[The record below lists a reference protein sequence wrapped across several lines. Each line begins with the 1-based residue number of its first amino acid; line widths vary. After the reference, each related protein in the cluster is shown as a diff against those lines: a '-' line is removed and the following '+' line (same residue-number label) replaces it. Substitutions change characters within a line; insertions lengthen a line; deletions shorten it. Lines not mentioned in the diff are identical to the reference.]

1 MSDEAGKLKFWREAD
16 GSGQLR
22 MGDWGPPKPRL
33 QDGLLFRRPADG
45 SGKLVFGYTVN
56 PGTASTPDAD
66 IALDAGF
73 ASDMPARIG
82 VTIPVGLGI
91 DAGFAD
97 DMPASVGAVWDANV
111 HRPLLARARPAFQQ
125 GQPAAAATRAH
136 WQRSAPL
143 SVAARSDWQL
153 ARILGA
159 ITRSHWQASLPL
171 RATARPAFQQALH
184 RTPGV
189 RLGFQQSI
197 ALRATARPAFQQALP
212 TASGRRLG
220 FQQTISLRASARARM
235 QQALAVLGDGVRS
248 PLRAGLPVWVDTRIG
263 FQQARYPL
271 PGITHI
277 VVDPDPGPEL
287 CYDPA
292 RLGTLVFERTFVADG
307 KLLFVCR
314 RAGEPEEPGQ
324 PPGQV
329 IVPVRRAYIV
339 INEIEL
345 IRIDG
350 AIALPAYAFSL
361 RLDADSWTWQ
371 WSATLH
377 HATLAALAPAQGGA
391 PVAIQ
396 ATINGVV
403 YKLLAEQVRRERR
416 FAQDR
421 VVVSGRGLAAILDAP
436 YAPAQTFDNTAGARS
451 AQQLMGDVLTVNG
464 VDIGWSVDFGL
475 DDWQVPAG
483 AWAHQGSYVS
493 AINAI
498 AGAAGGYVQPHPT
511 AQTLRILH
519 RYPLAPWDWASVT
532 PDYDLPLAATSVEAL
547 EWRKRPDY
555 DRVFVAGQ
563 DGAGIV
569 GQVTRTGKPGDQVAP
584 MVVDPLITDV
594 PAARQRG
601 RAILGDTGAQAIVTL
616 TLPVLPETGL
626 ILPGKFVRRTD
637 GAQSVQG
644 YVRGLSVNWSR
655 PRMRQTIEVE
665 THGQ

>member
-1 MSDEAGKLKFWREAD
+1 MADESGKLKFWRAAD
-16 GSGQLR
+16 GSGTLR
-22 MGDWGPPKPRL
+22 FGDWGQPKPQL
-33 QDGLLFRRPADG
+33 QNGLLFRRPADG

-73 ASDMPARIG
+73 AGDMPAHIG
-82 VTIPVGLGI
+82 ITVPIGLGI

-97 DMPASVGAVWDANV
+97 DMAADVGLAWDSNAS
-111 HRPLLARARPAFQQ
+111 RPLLARANPAFQQ
-125 GQPAAAATRAH
+125 AQPRASLARAH
-136 WQRSAPL
+136 WQRSQPL
-143 SVAARSDWQL
+143 SVAQRAHWQVARLL
-153 ARILGA
+153 AGLVRP
-159 ITRSHWQASLPL
+159 HWQASLPL
-171 RATARPAFQQALH
+171 RNTARVAFEQGRLVH
-184 RTPGV
+184 DLV
-189 RLGFQQSI
+189 RGGFQQSI
-197 ALRATARPAFQQALP
+197 ALRAGARSAFEQGAPLLAG
-212 TASGRRLG
+212 TRLG
-220 FQQTISLRASARARM
+220 FQQTISLRAGARSRM

-277 VVDPDPGPEL
+277 VVDPGPGPEL

-292 RLGTLVFERTFVADG
+292 RLGTLVFERPFVANG
-307 KLLFVCR
+307 KLLFICR

-339 INEIEL
+339 INDIEL

-350 AIALPAYAFSL
+350 AIALPAYAFAL

-475 DDWQVPAG
+475 ADWQVPAG

-519 RYPLAPWDWASVT
+519 RYPLAPWDWAGVT
-532 PDYDLPLAATSVEAL
+532 PDYELPLAATSVEAL
-547 EWRKRPDY
+547 QWRKRPDY